1 MVDATALERELRDYR
16 PAVGLGKEL
25 GLPLQLVWPRY
36 EGRSVGNL
44 AATVGQALGVP
55 LSDVLPPLSEELLDG
70 MLDGVK
76 RVVLLVMDALGWQ
89 VLQRAMAED
98 DNLVFHHLA
107 ARGRLLPLTTTFL
120 STTDSVLSVIWTG
133 CPPVRHGLLA
143 YELYLREWMMAVE
156 AIGFSSPFAPFSN
169 TLLQWGFDPE
179 AFLPVP
185 TLAQK
190 LTARGVPT
198 YSVIH
203 KGLTSTPLSRM
214 HFRGAKEVRGHSY
227 GSDFWLTL
235 RRVLSA
241 QRGGRMLLAG
251 YWSAVDTLAHKFG
264 PEDESGEVE
273 IRSIAMLMEDIFVR
287 RLAPED
293 REGTLLLMT
302 ADHGQI
308 HTPAESTIV
317 MQDHPALLDSL
328 WLPPLGEG
336 RVPFFYVR
344 DGAFDDVWAYLH
356 EAFGAQFT
364 FVTRS
369 QLLESGLL
377 GTGPIYREVPFRL
390 GDIIGIANGDG
401 AFARTKEDAER
412 LSGRHGGLTAEEMLV
427 PLLAV
432 RLEQL

>member
-1 MVDATALERELRDYR
+1 MMDMSAGERELREYR
-16 PAVGLGKEL
+16 PAPALCDGL
-25 GLPLQLVWPRY
+25 GLPAHLVWPRY

-44 AATVGQALGVP
+44 AATVGRALGVP
-55 LSDVLPPLSEELLDG
+55 LDGVLPPLADELLDG

-76 RVVLLVMDALGWQ
+76 RVILLVMDAMGW
-89 VLQRAMAED
+89 MALRRVMATD
-98 DNLVFHHLA
+98 AGLVFHRLA
-107 ARGRLLPLTTTFL
+107 EQGRLMPLTTTFL
-120 STTDSVLSVIWTG
+120 STTNSVLSSIWTG
-133 CPPVRHGLLA
+133 CPPAQHGLLG

-169 TLLQWGFDPE
+169 TLLAWGFDPE

-185 TLAQK
+185 SLAQR
-190 LTARGVPT
+190 LAPFGVPT
-198 YSVIH
+198 YSVIQ

-235 RRVLSA
+235 RRTLSA
-241 QRGGRMLLAG
+241 QGNGRRLIAG

-273 IRSIAMLMEDIFVR
+273 IRSIAMLMEDVFLR
-287 RLAPED
+287 RLTPEE

-308 HTPAESTIV
+308 HTPARQVVAAEA
-317 MQDHPALLDSL
+317 HPALLDML
-328 WLPPLGEG
+328 WMPPVGEG

-344 DGAFDDVWAYLH
+344 DGAHDDAWAYLH
-356 EAFGAQFT
+356 EAFGGEFT
-364 FVTRS
+364 FLSRA

-377 GTGPIYREVPFRL
+377 GPGEVYREVPYRL
-390 GDIIGIANGDG
+390 GDIIGIATGNG
-401 AFARTKEDAER
+401 AFTRTKEGVER
-412 LSGRHGGLTAEEMLV
+412 LPGRHGGLSPEEMLV

-432 RLEQL
+432 RLEKA